1 MLIAFNSYPPR
12 HYPESLRHPQT
23 PSRHIPDTL
32 QTPQNIAHFDQ
43 SKATRG
49 KKEQTNKK
57 CLIGCLSIACT
68 PYPPDNIQ
76 IHSDNHQAPLRHI
89 PDNLQTFWGNWERRN
104 QLIKIT
110 LIRFLL
116 SINFTSYPHH
126 TTPHNVQSHS
136 VNPRHLP
143 EILQTPYR
151 HPKIGHPMSNPGSL
165 REGTSQLKHISMF
178 LHLSFIN

>member
-1 MLIAFNSYPPR
+1 MHSTHIPPGIIQSHSDIPQTPPR
-12 HYPESLRHPQT
+12 HL
-23 PSRHIPDTL
+23 PDTL

-76 IHSDNHQAPLRHI
+76 IHSDNHQAPLRHF
-89 PDNLQTFWGNWERRN
+89 PDNLQTYRGTWERRN

-110 LIRFLL
+110 LIGFM
-116 SINFTSYPHH
+116 SINITLYPQ
-126 TTPHNVQSHS
+126 PILIDLGLSAICRMVSK
-136 VNPRHLP
+136 RCP
-143 EILQTPYR
+143 EGVWMTLGTAWMVIMPNQLLKLQ
-151 HPKIGHPMSNPGSL
+151 
-165 REGTSQLKHISMF
+165 
-178 LHLSFIN
+178 